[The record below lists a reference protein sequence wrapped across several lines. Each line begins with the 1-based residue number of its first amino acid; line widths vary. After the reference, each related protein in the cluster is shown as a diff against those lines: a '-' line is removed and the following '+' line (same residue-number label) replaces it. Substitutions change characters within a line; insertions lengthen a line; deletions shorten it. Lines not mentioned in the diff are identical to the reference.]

1 MIPHVVQTACL
12 NAALELAIGLAGRRQ
27 QSSSDRKNAD
37 LGKHINDRL
46 RLFFSFAE
54 SHIPTSTTL
63 PYSVVPVL
71 KVLWR
76 IQAMI
81 QSVTTRPLDI
91 SPVYQREEL
100 PIRLEQIS
108 HAVDQLYELTPS
120 LINLHKLETVVDN
133 RDGPAVKLD
142 TFEITRTT
150 GRLAMTLKEQANTY
164 KTIITRHP
172 SQTGSSYEEQ
182 VAAELSRRL
191 GECIPGQNTR
201 LSATGTREVAPS
213 FSEALRLYAAEYK
226 ESRSSEKLNH
236 IHILGEAQGSPARDL
251 ERAILQCGKRLR
263 LLNAPVAQCHLN
275 FLHISPNPF
284 DIGHIEEMLDHL
296 KKDKAVAG
304 RVADTYGNI
313 VFSGL
318 SDASLAATQVQEE
331 EAPHSKFSL
340 LEPTPKD
347 CEINIRGL
355 SNYTEIETLRL
366 QFSSFG
372 TIIRMEFDE
381 DTDEFLTGAAYD
393 FYASQRNAT
402 ELGNERPPPSSRSGS
417 RQRITRIIYAR
428 DDEAEAACD
437 NMNGSRFDGELI
449 HVFMVKREPGR
460 QALSPVPEGDGLHAR
475 PRY

>member
-12 NAALELAIGLAGRRQ
+12 NAALELAISLAGRRQ
-27 QSSSDRKNAD
+27 QSSSDRKYAD

-71 KVLWR
+71 KILWR

-81 QSVTTRPLDI
+81 QSGMIFDLEATTKYIGTYTLIGKRFPPCLVTSRPLDI
-91 SPVYQREEL
+91 SPAYQREEL

-120 LINLHKLETVVDN
+120 LINLHNLETVVDN

-142 TFEITRTT
+142 TLDITRTT
-150 GRLAMTLKEQANTY
+150 GRLAMTLKEQADTY
-164 KTIITRHP
+164 RTIITTHP

-191 GECIPGQNTR
+191 GECIPGPNTR
-201 LSATGTREVAPS
+201 SSATGTTEVAPS

-226 ESRSSEKLNH
+226 ESGNSEKLNH
-236 IHILGEAQGSPARDL
+236 IHILGEAQDSPARDL

-275 FLHISPNPF
+275 FLHISSNPF
-284 DIGHIEEMLDHL
+284 VIGQIEEMLDHL

-304 RVADTYGNI
+304 RVVN
-313 VFSGL
+313 
-318 SDASLAATQVQEE
+318 LAL
-331 EAPHSKFSL
+331 P
-340 LEPTPKD
+340 
-347 CEINIRGL
+347 C
-355 SNYTEIETLRL
+355 
-366 QFSSFG
+366 
-372 TIIRMEFDE
+372 
-381 DTDEFLTGAAYD
+381 
-393 FYASQRNAT
+393 
-402 ELGNERPPPSSRSGS
+402 
-417 RQRITRIIYAR
+417 
-428 DDEAEAACD
+428 
-437 NMNGSRFDGELI
+437 
-449 HVFMVKREPGR
+449 
-460 QALSPVPEGDGLHAR
+460 
-475 PRY
+475 